1 MTVSPSTATRE
12 AGTSQPARRRARRR
26 PSLSHVLIV
35 LAAVAAFVLNYL
47 ALQDRDQSVMVAVA
61 DRAVSG
67 GSPLSLD
74 DIRFVPIESG
84 FEAVDSLL
92 SEPAFADR
100 EGWVATRP
108 IGEGELIA
116 LGDLIEPGV
125 RGDLRSMS
133 LPIAVE
139 HAAGGILMTG
149 DRVDVISVTD
159 GVPSYVVADVEVISV
174 PADTGSSIG
183 GFGDYHVVVAVD
195 DQQALRLAAALDS
208 GSLEIVRSTGA
219 GAVGSTGED
228 GDS

>member
-1 MTVSPSTATRE
+1 
-12 AGTSQPARRRARRR
+12 
-26 PSLSHVLIV
+26 
-35 LAAVAAFVLNYL
+35 
-47 ALQDRDQSVMVAVA
+47 MVAVA

-67 GSPLSLD
+67 GSPVSVE

-84 FEAVDSLL
+84 FEALDSLL

-100 EGWVATRP
+100 EGWVVSRS

-116 LGDLIEPGV
+116 LGDLIEPAV

-133 LPIAVE
+133 LPIEIE
-139 HAAGGILMTG
+139 HAAGGSLITG
-149 DRVDVISVTD
+149 DRVDVITVTD

-174 PADTGSSIG
+174 PAETGSSIG

-195 DQQALRLAAALDS
+195 DQEALRLAGALDS
-208 GSLEIVRSTGA
+208 GSLEIVRATGA
-219 GAVGSTGED
+219 EAVEVDGVG